1 MVTQEAYLFNG
12 SIRDNL
18 LYARADATE
27 AQLIHAC
34 KEARIYSLIESL
46 PQGLD
51 TLVGNR
57 GIKLSGGEKQRLSIA
72 RVILKDP
79 RIIIFDEA
87 TSSLDSIT
95 ENLIQE
101 AIEPLLRGR
110 TSLVIAH
117 RLSTVMAA
125 DQILVLH
132 QGRIVETGQHQDLL
146 KNNGIYKEL
155 YETQFKKVLEA
166 V

>member
-1 MVTQEAYLFNG
+1 MLFRSREAH
-12 SIRDNL
+12 ID
-18 LYARADATE
+18 D
-27 AQLIHAC
+27 
-34 KEARIYSLIESL
+34 LIESL

-51 TLVGNR
+51 SLVGNR

-95 ENLIQE
+95 EVLIQE
-101 AIEPLLRGR
+101 AIEPLLKGR

-117 RLSTVMAA
+117 RLSTIMAA
-125 DQILVLH
+125 DQILVLD
-132 QGRIVETGQHQDLL
+132 QGRIVETGLHQELL
-146 KNNGIYKEL
+146 ENEGVYKAL
-155 YETQFKKVLEA
+155 YETQFKKVLQA
-166 V
+166 SRLA